1 MPFDRTQCGTCGLL
15 VIGFLGRI
23 RILRHSVMYPDGTQ
37 KRNES
42 GRVINDNIV
51 FVPAHEFDQA
61 GCQLL
66 LEHARNILIFER

>member
-1 MPFDRTQCGTCGLL
+1 MPFDRTQRGTCGLL

-42 GRVINDNIV
+42 GRLVNDNKYLFQRI
-51 FVPAHEFDQA
+51 EFDRA
-61 GCQLL
+61 SCQLL